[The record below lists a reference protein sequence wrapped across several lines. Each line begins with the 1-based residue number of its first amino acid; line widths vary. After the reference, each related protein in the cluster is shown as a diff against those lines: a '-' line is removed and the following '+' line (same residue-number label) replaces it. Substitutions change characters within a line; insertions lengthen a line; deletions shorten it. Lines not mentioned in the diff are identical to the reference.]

1 LLIQAVSA
9 ENNGS
14 PSRCRRFTEHALPI
28 PEIRLQALNSKPT
41 RKDRDYILYWMIAF
55 RRVHWNFALDH
66 AIERARELKKPLVI
80 FEALRVGYPWA
91 CDRFHRFVMD
101 GMAEKLDALAK
112 APVTY
117 YPYVE
122 PGPDADKGL
131 LAALAKRAS
140 VVITDD
146 FPCFFLPRMVASA
159 AKKIDVLLEAVDSNG
174 LLPLRAA
181 DQTFPTAYALR
192 RFLHKNLPAHLD
204 HAPLADP
211 LASLKLPRL
220 KALPAAIAK
229 HWPAA
234 TKQWLADP
242 ASLAALPINH
252 TVAPATGGAA
262 MAGGEKAARVVWGVF
277 LKKKLA
283 RYGEDRNMP
292 DQHATSGLSP
302 YLHFGFLSTHQM
314 FHELMKQEKWTQK
327 KLSLKCD
334 GRRSGWWGVSANAEG
349 FLDQFITWREVGYN
363 FSSHRPSEYE
373 SYASLPEW
381 AQKTMAKHAR
391 DERPVL
397 YTLKDF
403 ALARTY
409 DPLWNAAQR
418 QLARE
423 GVIHNYM
430 RMLWGKKILEW
441 SRSPEEA
448 LEILIELNNRYA
460 LDGRNPNSYS
470 GIFWTLGRYDR
481 PWGPERPIFG
491 TIRYMSS
498 DNTARKLDVKGYL
511 AKYGPDTTVRS
522 VVEDR
527 SGG

>member
-1 LLIQAVSA
+1 MLSEGASA
-9 ENNGS
+9 EDNGS
-14 PSRCRRFTEHALPI
+14 PSRYRRSTELALSI
-28 PEIRLQALNSKPT
+28 PEVRLQALNSKPV
-41 RKDRDYILYWMIAF
+41 RKDRDYVLYWMIAF
-55 RRVHWNFALDH
+55 RRVHWNFTLDH
-66 AIERARELKKPLVI
+66 AIDRAHELNKPLVI

-101 GMAEKLDALAK
+101 GMAEKIDALAK

-117 YPYVE
+117 YPYIE
-122 PGPDADKGL
+122 PRPDADKGL
-131 LAALAKRAS
+131 LAALAKRACFI
-140 VVITDD
+140 ITDD

-159 AKKIDVLLEAVDSNG
+159 AKKIDARLEAVDSNG

-181 DQTFPTAYALR
+181 EQTFPTAYALR
-192 RFLHKNLPAHLD
+192 RFLQKNLPAHLD
-204 HAPLADP
+204 HAPQADP
-211 LASLKLPRL
+211 LARLKLPRL
-220 KALPAAIAK
+220 KTLPAAITK
-229 HWPAA
+229 RWPPA
-234 TKQWLADP
+234 TKKWLADP
-242 ASLAALPINH
+242 ASVAQLPINH
-252 TVAPATGGAA
+252 TVAPATGDAA
-262 MAGGEKAARVVWGVF
+262 LQGGEEAARAMWHTFVT
-277 LKKKLA
+277 KKLP

-314 FHELMKQEKWTQK
+314 FHELMKREKWSQK
-327 KLSLKCD
+327 NLSLKCD

-363 FSSHRPSEYE
+363 FSSHRPTEYD

-381 AQKTMAKHAR
+381 AQKTLAKHAR

-403 ALARTY
+403 ALAHTY

-448 LEILIELNNRYA
+448 LEVMIELNNRYG

-470 GIFWTLGRYDR
+470 GIFWCLGRYDR

-527 SGG
+527 SAG